1 MFENYAFMDSPN
13 GDLDDFGIF
22 HLNVDDASALIAKIL
37 FLEGE
42 LEVNVPE
49 YDEDYSLFSPTLE
62 KRLSKQIKKYRGI
75 LLSGIE
81 RKTLVPV
88 FVSRNIDETIR
99 TNETYLK
106 VSHLFS
112 WLSER
117 GINLSGDWYEEYA
130 ESESRLAESV
140 MNFISVQRGKIKSG
154 KRRWEMESDQDRIV
168 SLERQ
173 IAFLKGE
180 TGQESTQK
188 RTVKPLHVKERETLQ
203 KMIIGMAIKGYSY
216 DPKASKNTSIQE
228 IADDLASLGISL
240 DPDTVR
246 KWVKEAAEILPRDDA

>member
-1 MFENYAFMDSPN
+1 M
-13 GDLDDFGIF
+13 
-22 HLNVDDASALIAKIL
+22 
-37 FLEGE
+37 
-42 LEVNVPE
+42 
-49 YDEDYSLFSPTLE
+49 
-62 KRLSKQIKKYRGI
+62 
-75 LLSGIE
+75 
-81 RKTLVPV
+81 
-88 FVSRNIDETIR
+88 
-99 TNETYLK
+99 
-106 VSHLFS
+106 SHLFS

-228 IADDLASLGISL
+228 IADDLASLGLSL
-240 DPDTVR
+240 DPDTIR